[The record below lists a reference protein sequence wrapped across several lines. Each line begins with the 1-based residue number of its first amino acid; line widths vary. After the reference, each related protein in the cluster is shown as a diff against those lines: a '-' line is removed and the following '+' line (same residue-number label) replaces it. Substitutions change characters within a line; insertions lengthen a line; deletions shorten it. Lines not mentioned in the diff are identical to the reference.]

1 MSLCPPKTEILL
13 HTCCAPCSGAIIE
26 ALCAQGLRPT
36 IFWSNSNIST
46 PEENAKRLAV
56 LEPYAESFGVP
67 IIIDE
72 YDHSAWLTFQHENL
86 PDDLASYP
94 ERGERCLN
102 CFKFRLL
109 SAAKYA
115 ARHGFGCLTTSLAS
129 SRWKS
134 LQQVEEAGNWACEKV
149 KDSLAS
155 LFASSELPSEPPASP
170 ELSSESLASP
180 KPPLFWPQNWRKGG
194 LQARRNEI
202 IREQNFYNQ
211 TFCGCEFSF
220 KPESCN
226 IQDTQNLK

>member
-1 MSLCPPKTEILL
+1 MNLCPPKTGILL
-13 HTCCAPCSGAIIE
+13 HACCAPCSGAIIE
-26 ALCAQGLRPT
+26 ALCAQGLKPT

-56 LEPYAESFGVP
+56 LEPYAASFGVP
-67 IIIDE
+67 LVVDE
-72 YDHSAWLTFQHENL
+72 YDHSAWLAFQNEHLTDN
-86 PDDLASYP
+86 PAFYP

-109 SAAKYA
+109 RAANYA
-115 ARHGFGCLTTSLAS
+115 AEHGFGCLATSLAL

-134 LQQVEEAGNWACEKV
+134 LQQVEEAGDWACEKV
-149 KDSLAS
+149 KDSLA
-155 LFASSELPSEPPASP
+155 
-170 ELSSESLASP
+170 
-180 KPPLFWPQNWRKGG
+180 FWPQNWRKGG

-220 KPESCN
+220 KPESRNN
-226 IQDTQNLK
+226 IQDTQNSKQI

>member
-1 MSLCPPKTEILL
+1 MNLCPPKTGILL
-13 HTCCAPCSGAIIE
+13 HACCAPCSGAIIE
-26 ALCAQGLRPT
+26 ALCAQGLKPT

-56 LEPYAESFGVP
+56 LEPYAANFGLP
-67 IIIDE
+67 IVVDE
-72 YDHSAWLTFQHENL
+72 YDHSAWLAFQNENL
-86 PDDLASYP
+86 SDDLASYP

-109 SAAKYA
+109 RAAKYA
-115 ARHGFGCLTTSLAS
+115 AEHGFGCLATSLAS

-134 LQQVEEAGNWACEKV
+134 LQQVEEAGDWACEKV
-149 KDSLAS
+149 KDSLTGLS
-155 LFASSELPSEPPASP
+155 ASSELPSEPPAPPKSP
-170 ELSSESLASP
+170 AE
-180 KPPLFWPQNWRKGG
+180 PPIFWPQNWRKGG

-220 KPESCN
+220 KPESRNN
-226 IQDTQNLK
+226 IQDTQNSKQI

>member
-1 MSLCPPKTEILL
+1 MNLCPPKTGILL
-13 HTCCAPCSGAIIE
+13 HACCAPCSGAIIE
-26 ALCAQGLRPT
+26 ALCAQGLKPT

-56 LEPYAESFGVP
+56 LEPYAANFGLP
-67 IIIDE
+67 IVVDE
-72 YDHSAWLTFQHENL
+72 YDHSAWLAFQNENL
-86 PDDLASYP
+86 SDDLASYP

-109 SAAKYA
+109 RAAKYA
-115 ARHGFGCLTTSLAS
+115 AEHGFGCLATSLAS

-134 LQQVEEAGNWACEKV
+134 LQQVEEAGDWACEKV
-149 KDSLAS
+149 KDSLA
-155 LFASSELPSEPPASP
+155 
-170 ELSSESLASP
+170 
-180 KPPLFWPQNWRKGG
+180 FWPQNWRKGG

-220 KPESCN
+220 KPESRNN
-226 IQDTQNLK
+226 IQDTQNSKQI